1 MGDDGA
7 PGPEDILK
15 ILVTSDNHIGYN
27 EKDEVRGTDSFESFE
42 EVLKIA
48 ADEKVRTMLALAP
61 APPGCAAE
69 RAAGAGRL
77 HPERRRPLPRQQAQ
91 PPHARAPPAR
101 PPPRL
106 RSCS

>member
-48 ADEKVRTMLALAP
+48 ADEKVRTMLALARP
-61 APPGCAAE
+61 SARR
-69 RAAGAGRL
+69 RAAPLTARGR
-77 HPERRRPLPRQQAQ
+77 
-91 PPHARAPPAR
+91 
-101 PPPRL
+101 RL
-106 RSCS
+106 TSS